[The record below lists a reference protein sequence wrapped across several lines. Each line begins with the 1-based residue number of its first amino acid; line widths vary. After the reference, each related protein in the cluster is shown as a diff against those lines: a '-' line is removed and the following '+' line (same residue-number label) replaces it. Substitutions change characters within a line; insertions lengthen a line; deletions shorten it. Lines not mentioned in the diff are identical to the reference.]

1 MSILRYDAFP
11 KKPRFVH
18 IGQMGNCINRASYC
32 FPDRVIF
39 FQMFMGY
46 QLEQDRVSGSK
57 ILEADI
63 SSSFH
68 GQSAL
73 LLAGPLK
80 VFSLALC
87 SVSEQ
92 DTA

>member
-1 MSILRYDAFP
+1 
-11 KKPRFVH
+11 
-18 IGQMGNCINRASYC
+18 
-32 FPDRVIF
+32 
-39 FQMFMGY
+39 MFMGY